1 MSSHIENVIQ
11 KFHMLVGQNELSEAD
26 EAAYNVVVVLG
37 MKTPKPIIDHLF
49 DRTPDQSWLK
59 DAPVA
64 GLAMAV
70 MMSHIEN
77 DRASQGT
84 SAQFYMSCMS
94 SQNQVVSA
102 RAHFHIAEMMLKD
115 PKPSPLLRSRIE
127 SCLTRAIEMK
137 HPEAAMLLG
146 TLYAHGTL
154 ADDGKPDP
162 EGAVA
167 LYVKAI
173 EEFHVDGAKRLLLA
187 LMEKFGTSVD
197 GYDLASLRGQA
208 GMH

>member
-1 MSSHIENVIQ
+1 
-11 KFHMLVGQNELSEAD
+11 
-26 EAAYNVVVVLG
+26 
-37 MKTPKPIIDHLF
+37 
-49 DRTPDQSWLK
+49 
-59 DAPVA
+59 
-64 GLAMAV
+64 
-70 MMSHIEN
+70 
-77 DRASQGT
+77 
-84 SAQFYMSCMS
+84 
-94 SQNQVVSA
+94 
-102 RAHFHIAEMMLKD
+102 
-115 PKPSPLLRSRIE
+115 
-127 SCLTRAIEMK
+127 MK